1 MNSDRSQAPPQD
13 AIRTA
18 FQLHQAGNLAEAE
31 AIYRRVLE
39 KEPDNAGAW
48 HLLGVVAL
56 QLGRI
61 CDATE
66 LLEKAV
72 RLKDTDPVPLNNL
85 GNAYAWQGRLAQ
97 AEQCFRR
104 ALGFKPDYL
113 DAHLNLGN
121 TLSEAGQL
129 EEAEQ
134 SYRQAQALAPDDT
147 RIHINLGA
155 LLRTQR
161 RLVESEQCYRRA
173 LQLSPA
179 SAEAHY
185 ALGNTLRDLGQQEQ
199 AVQSYRQALAIKP
212 DYSEA
217 LQNLIMS
224 LDFIERS
231 DTAEQQQERRRW
243 YAQYGKRYRD
253 SIRPHRNIV
262 DPDRRLRVGYVS
274 ADFLGHS
281 ASYIFGPVIRLHD
294 RSAYEVICYSGAV
307 REDDVTRRL
316 RKEAD
321 SWRST
326 LGVSDEDLADRIRSD
341 QIDILV
347 DLSSHTAGHR
357 LLVFARKPAPVQVTA
372 WGYATG
378 TGVETMDYFFADPVL
393 VPEEE
398 RRYFAEEVIDL
409 PCCVCYEAPP
419 YAPQVSALPVLAGNP
434 FTFGCVN
441 RIEKISERSLG
452 HWARILAAVPGSRL
466 LLKEQKLD
474 DPGIRARLLAR
485 LQSHGIAADRVSVL
499 GKSSHAEHLGTYHQV
514 DLALDPFPHGGG
526 VSSMEALW
534 MGVPVVT
541 LLGSTIASRL
551 SASILTRLDMHDW
564 IACSDDEYVLKAA
577 GRAADLPR
585 LARIREGLRP
595 RLAGSAVGDVRGYT
609 RSVEAT
615 YRSLWRRW
623 CESTASARD
632 A

>member
-1 MNSDRSQAPPQD
+1 MNSDRNQAPPQD
-13 AIRTA
+13 AVRTA
-18 FQLHQAGNLAEAE
+18 YQLHQAGKLAEAE
-31 AIYRRVLE
+31 AIYRRALE
-39 KEPDNAGAW
+39 KEPDNAGAC

-56 QLGRI
+56 QMGRI
-61 CDATE
+61 DEATE

-85 GNAYAWQGRLAQ
+85 GNAYAWQGRFAQ

-104 ALGFKPDYL
+104 AVGFKPDYL
-113 DAHLNLGN
+113 DAHINLGN

-129 EEAEQ
+129 GEAEQ
-134 SYRQAQALAPDDT
+134 SYRRAQALAPDDT

-231 DTAEQQQERRRW
+231 DTAEQQQERSRW

-253 SIRPHRNIV
+253 SIRPHRNV
-262 DPDRRLRVGYVS
+262 ADPDRRLRIGYVS

-294 RSAYEVICYSGAV
+294 RSAYEVICYSGVV

-316 RKEAD
+316 REGAD

-326 LGVSDEDLADRIRSD
+326 LGVSDEDLAERIRSD

-357 LLVFARKPAPVQVTA
+357 LLVFARKPAPIQVTA

-378 TGVETMDYFFADPVL
+378 TGVETIDYFFADPVL
-393 VPEEE
+393 VPEAE
-398 RRYFAEEVIDL
+398 RRYFAEKVVDL
-409 PCCVCYEAPP
+409 PCGVCYEAPS
-419 YAPQVSALPVLAGNP
+419 YAPQVTPLPSLAGNP

-441 RIEKISERSLG
+441 RIEKISGRSLG
-452 HWARILAAVPGSRL
+452 LWARILAAVPGSRL

-485 LQSHGIAADRVSVL
+485 LQNHGIATDRVLVL
-499 GKSSHAEHLGTYHQV
+499 GTSTHAEHLGTYHQV
-514 DLALDPFPHGGG
+514 DLALDPYPHGGG

-541 LLGSTIASRL
+541 LSGSTIASRL
-551 SASILTRLDMHDW
+551 SASILAAMGMLDW
-564 IACSDDEYVLKAA
+564 IARDDEQYVQKATEWS
-577 GRAADLPR
+577 GDLPR
-585 LARIREGLRP
+585 LARMREELRP
-595 RLAGSAVGDVRGYT
+595 RMASSIVGDVRAYT
-609 RSVEAT
+609 RSVEAV
-615 YRSLWRRW
+615 YRALWQRW
-623 CESTASARD
+623 CERTASAGH